1 MFKKRTIKKNNLKR
15 VRDEDITKVDD
26 DDTGGVELNFKLN
39 KSKLNKPDNESSDP
53 EEKPKAIGTD
63 KNEKSDNLSKDNES
77 LFKPD
82 TSVKEQYHEL
92 EKNEK
97 QISRSRMVQQRDL
110 DGDKIYTGRISTKS
124 RKDELVKPS
133 SAHVKQNYIMDYQ
146 KDVCKDFLK
155 NGYCGFGD
163 TCKFL
168 HYREEFKKNDGPEIK
183 DWEAA
188 AKRRK
193 KF

>member
-1 MFKKRTIKKNNLKR
+1 MFKKRSIKKNNLKR
-15 VRDEDITKVDD
+15 VRDEELTKEDD
-26 DDTGGVELNFKLN
+26 DETGDVELTLKSN
-39 KSKLNKPDNESSDP
+39 KSKLTEKQKEFNGKGETPKSLYINDDNKSSDLFEDNE
-53 EEKPKAIGTD
+53 A
-63 KNEKSDNLSKDNES
+63 
-77 LFKPD
+77 LFNPD
-82 TSVKEQYHEL
+82 TLVKEQYHEL

-97 QISRSRMVQQRDL
+97 QISRSRMVQQRDI

-146 KDVCKDFLK
+146 KEVCKDFLK

-168 HYREEFKKNDGPEIK
+168 HYREEFKKNDGPEVK